1 VIVVKL
7 ELLKD
12 KHTRRKLNNISTS
25 NQTMPQT
32 TGLDRPTKSRNNP
45 NGNLINCSTMLDA
58 KDWKDFDEMCE
69 SKCVTKAAVVRAF
82 IRQFVYT
89 GEIPGSNN

>member
-1 VIVVKL
+1 
-7 ELLKD
+7 
-12 KHTRRKLNNISTS
+12 
-25 NQTMPQT
+25 
-32 TGLDRPTKSRNNP
+32 
-45 NGNLINCSTMLDA
+45 MLDA

-82 IRQFVYT
+82 IRQFVDT